1 MTSRMEYGSPSR
13 HDVRLPLAPRPNVM
27 ASQNEASSGRTP
39 QRMPSIPFARPPQPI
54 PPQPS
59 GHASQPPVLTTS
71 GGGFFGGWGGRLPR
85 VYFAGKI
92 GHTDWRHT
100 LGADLWDGEFGEPV
114 RCERF
119 IYCGPF
125 FVACDHGC
133 SHGDCT
139 HGLGHGCKT
148 FPVPPRWLVPSLCL
162 EWIRRCDLFFA
173 WIDDPTCYG
182 TLVEIGWAQMM
193 RKPVYIGFKS
203 SWHYSEFWFAAM
215 GPRTIA
221 RIHTNAAEALE
232 RALAYGAATL

>member
-1 MTSRMEYGSPSR
+1 MTSSNEHGSLKPHDAMASRNGSPSGS
-13 HDVRLPLAPRPNVM
+13 APRRSPT
-27 ASQNEASSGRTP
+27 SQVARP
-39 QRMPSIPFARPPQPI
+39 QQPFPPQP
-54 PPQPS
+54 PA
-59 GHASQPPVLTTS
+59 GTSQPPNSIAS
-71 GGGFFGGWGGRLPR
+71 GGWDSGGWGGKRLPR
-85 VYFAGKI
+85 LYFAGKI

-139 HGLGHGCKT
+139 HGLGHGCGAN
-148 FPVPPRWLVPSLCL
+148 PVPPRWLVPSLCL

-182 TLVEIGWAQMM
+182 TLVEIGWAQLM

-203 SWHYSEFWFAAM
+203 SWHYSEMWFAAM

-221 RIHTNAAEALE
+221 RIHTSAAEALE